1 MPGWSP
7 EPAAGADPL
16 VELPPVEV
24 AEVDSHPVEEPP
36 PAEEPW
42 IEPPPV
48 QQPPVEEP
56 PIDDPPV
63 EMPDE
68 EPPVDEPPTEERM
81 EAQLPPASVTDIVDD
96 LLAPYRDRSAR
107 IEEATVVE
115 EPSASDLERRT
126 RT

>member
-1 MPGWSP
+1 M
-7 EPAAGADPL
+7 
-16 VELPPVEV
+16 ELPPVEA
-24 AEVDSHPVEEPP
+24 AEADSLPVEEPHPVEEPP

-48 QQPPVEEP
+48 QPPPAEEP

-68 EPPVDEPPTEERM
+68 EPPADELPAEERT

-107 IEEATVVE
+107 IEDVTVVE
-115 EPSASDLERRT
+115 EPSASDSERRT
-126 RT
+126 PT